1 MAIIQPMKPVCVNSR
16 ISSYHS
22 IPIKPLKLQLFQGS
36 EKYKPN
42 SGSRGRHH
50 GMAIMTTREANEY
63 QIAARRYFD
72 TSEVAFLVNIVP
84 T

>member
-1 MAIIQPMKPVCVNSR
+1 MKPACGKSR

-22 IPIKPLKLQLFQGS
+22 IPIKSFKIQLLRGS
-36 EKYKPN
+36 ENNKPN
-42 SGSRGRHH
+42 PGSRGRHH

-63 QIAARRYFD
+63 QIAARRYID